1 MKKIQLLYFLILI
14 SCGVINAQQLNVDSL
29 LVETINNVKKVRYS
43 QAKQQAYQALRETP
57 DYVDFKLFLGMSHQM
72 TKQPDSAR
80 YYYKQVIEQTPN
92 YKDAYKFWSSLEIDE
107 KRYQKSDSVLN
118 LAIQEFP
125 EDVSFYVQ
133 KNEVN
138 HHLLST
144 QEQLEFLKNTRKTF
158 PDNSQIAQQYY
169 LLASQI
175 KTDRLGVLYTYT
187 AIDREA
193 IGPWH
198 LGTFQYVRERTWGSL
213 IANINYNQ
221 RRSNG
226 NLQIEGAQLDLQSYF
241 FTSQSDYSFLALA
254 YSKDEIFPKLQARY
268 SFYHNFNKGWE
279 AELGARYTQTR
290 TEDLYALVMGGSKYL
305 GSFWINLRSFSTYQ
319 DASLYPVLA
328 FRTRYYRNT
337 RFDYWEASLGYGTS
351 PDNTFVQNQ
360 IGERLSLESYNFG
373 VAYQHLFLKKLL
385 LGAKVYYN
393 NLEYRKNKKQQ
404 EYSFF
409 IQMSYLL

>member
-1 MKKIQLLYFLILI
+1 MAILY
-14 SCGVINAQQLNVDSL
+14 
-29 LVETINNVKKVRYS
+29 
-43 QAKQQAYQALRETP
+43 
-57 DYVDFKLFLGMSHQM
+57 
-72 TKQPDSAR
+72 QP
-80 YYYKQVIEQTPN
+80 
-92 YKDAYKFWSSLEIDE
+92 
-107 KRYQKSDSVLN
+107 
-118 LAIQEFP
+118 
-125 EDVSFYVQ
+125 
-133 KNEVN
+133 
-138 HHLLST
+138 
-144 QEQLEFLKNTRKTF
+144 
-158 PDNSQIAQQYY
+158 NS
-169 LLASQI
+169 
-175 KTDRLGVLYTYT
+175 G
-187 AIDREA
+187 
-193 IGPWH
+193 
-198 LGTFQYVRERTWGSL
+198 
-213 IANINYNQ
+213 
-221 RRSNG
+221 
-226 NLQIEGAQLDLQSYF
+226 
-241 FTSQSDYSFLALA
+241 QSDYSFLALA

-393 NLEYRKNKKQQ
+393 NLEYRKITGKIRPENTKSAFVCCFVFTVFLSVVRMLFYITDMGPVDRNHK
-404 EYSFF
+404 S
-409 IQMSYLL
+409 M